1 MHQEPER
8 LNARLRGLL
17 SVSVVAILLL
27 ALPLFYWVGA
37 RQSYLNQKS
46 ATYRSAFLEDW
57 SARGTLISADDQV
70 LAESVKDSQTG
81 KVKRSY
87 PLGAAAAQTIGYLSH
102 QYGKS
107 GLEKGCDEWLS
118 SARGSS
124 AGLLEQ
130 LQRLSGLPV
139 PGHKVQVT
147 LNAKLQKTAYEALGG
162 RRGAV
167 AVINPQTGA
176 ILALAS
182 SPSYDANKVD
192 ALFDELRTHPHAAL
206 LNRAT
211 QGLYPPGST
220 FKIFTAAAAL
230 DTGVVTPDTTF
241 DCEGTWQGPGTR
253 IKCLKRSG
261 HGEISLFDGIR
272 LSCNI
277 ALSQTALK
285 LGLDGFY
292 SYAKAF
298 HLEDPFELPCA
309 SSKGMLPDRLKA
321 TEADLAEM
329 GFGQGRLLVS
339 PLWIA
344 LMAGTVTNNGQ
355 MMRPYLI
362 SKITGQNGKMI
373 SETSPLSWGQPVS
386 SQAASEITRMMVA
399 TVDTGTGTVARL
411 PGVEVAGKTGT
422 AENPE
427 GRPHGWFVAT
437 APAGR
442 PVVAVAAIVENSG
455 TGSANAGPIVKQ
467 ILRQALKQA
476 GELD

>member
-1 MHQEPER
+1 M
-8 LNARLRGLL
+8 
-17 SVSVVAILLL
+17 
-27 ALPLFYWVGA
+27 
-37 RQSYLNQKS
+37 
-46 ATYRSAFLEDW
+46 
-57 SARGTLISADDQV
+57 
-70 LAESVKDSQTG
+70 
-81 KVKRSY
+81 
-87 PLGAAAAQTIGYLSH
+87 
-102 QYGKS
+102 
-107 GLEKGCDEWLS
+107 
-118 SARGSS
+118 
-124 AGLLEQ
+124 
-130 LQRLSGLPV
+130 
-139 PGHKVQVT
+139 
-147 LNAKLQKTAYEALGG
+147 
-162 RRGAV
+162 
-167 AVINPQTGA
+167 
-176 ILALAS
+176 
-182 SPSYDANKVD
+182 D

-230 DTGVVTPDTTF
+230 DMGVVTPDTTF

-285 LGLDGFY
+285 LGWMILFLCEGLP
-292 SYAKAF
+292 SGGSLRTALCLLLRYATR
-298 HLEDPFELPCA
+298 
-309 SSKGMLPDRLKA
+309 RLKA
-321 TEADLAEM
+321 DEADLAEM
-329 GFGQGRLLVS
+329 GFVRAVAVS